1 MNETSPSSSAD
12 PATGTAASVAGNA
25 APAPQTDGNQ
35 RVYEQSGCYPAD
47 GKQFRLWALLGWLSL
62 VIIGL
67 AAAAAILNIYFLGAP
82 WKAG

>member
-1 MNETSPSSSAD
+1 MNETSPNST
-12 PATGTAASVAGNA
+12 PAGPASGTAAPA
-25 APAPQTDGNQ
+25 AAAAPQTDGNQ

>member
-1 MNETSPSSSAD
+1 MNETSPNAT
-12 PATGTAASVAGNA
+12 PAGPASGTAAPAA
-25 APAPQTDGNQ
+25 APAPKTDSNQ

>member
-1 MNETSPSSSAD
+1 MLPMNETSPNTETTGSATAGSASSPAAD
-12 PATGTAASVAGNA
+12 AS
-25 APAPQTDGNQ
+25 Q
-35 RVYEQSGCYPAD
+35 RAYEQSGCYPAD

-67 AAAAAILNIYFLGAP
+67 AVAAAMLNIYFLGAP